1 MSDDD
6 DLVKSYIEKHGVR
19 RVSRGVGAHLKP
31 KHWDAITQ
39 TPGKVDVKKV
49 AAEKRIKPPK
59 NDYEQDK
66 SVTAETKVKVRDIK
80 TGPKGGGKVK
90 TIIGYNR
97 HSKDTRADVDPKWLS
112 RGSNRHAIPL
122 VTPKPPPEEPLERRP
137 VSPAHVAAHAEVPHA
152 RSLPGVPTKPT
163 KFEPGSAGEKETAHI
178 RKHGWWTK

>member
-1 MSDDD
+1 MSDIDND

-19 RVSRGVGAHLKP
+19 RVSPGVGAHLKP

-49 AAEKRIKPPK
+49 AAEKGIKPPK

-80 TGPKGGGKVK
+80 TGPNAGGRVK

-97 HSKDTRADVDPKWLS
+97 HSKDTRADVGPKWLS
-112 RGSNRHAIPL
+112 RAWN
-122 VTPKPPPEEPLERRP
+122 
-137 VSPAHVAAHAEVPHA
+137 
-152 RSLPGVPTKPT
+152 
-163 KFEPGSAGEKETAHI
+163 
-178 RKHGWWTK
+178 